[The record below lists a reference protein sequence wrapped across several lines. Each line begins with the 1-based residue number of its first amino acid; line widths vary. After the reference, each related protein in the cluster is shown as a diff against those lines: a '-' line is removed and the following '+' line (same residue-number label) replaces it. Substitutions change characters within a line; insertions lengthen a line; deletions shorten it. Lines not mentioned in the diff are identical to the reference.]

1 MLREVS
7 SAKELIGPR
16 GEFLGT
22 VAHELRSTLGVIKDY
37 AATLLAPDAPRDEAT
52 LRRCLSTVVDASSE
66 LEELL
71 DQVLDLSKV
80 AVGALDVQPRPVR
93 LTPLVRT
100 AIGRASMRTRR
111 HRLRLDLPAH
121 LPPVLADARRLG
133 QVLGNLLD
141 NAIKY
146 SPDGGQITLSA
157 EATGGE
163 VIIRVSDAGLGVS
176 AEELGRLF
184 EQFYRGPGARTRH
197 IPGDGLGLAIC
208 KGIVEAH
215 GGRIWAESPARQ
227 RPAGA
232 GPGTTVHFTLP
243 IAATARRGARVLQHL
258 LIAVLLVMG
267 QFGAVADI
275 ADGDGLGAET
285 QRLEW
290 VLDPDRGNPA
300 RPGLRAWLGCRRRC
314 RGYRLTGGHLGD
326 R

>member
-7 SAKELIGPR
+7 SANELIGPR

-37 AATLLAPDAPRDEAT
+37 AATLLAPGAPRDEAT
-52 LRRCLSTVVDASSE
+52 LRRCLSVVVDASSE

-80 AVGALDVQPRPVR
+80 AVGALDVAPRPVR

-100 AIGRASMRTRR
+100 AIGRASLRMPR
-111 HRLRLDLPAH
+111 HRLRVEVPAS

-133 QVLGNLLD
+133 QVLSNLLD

-163 VIIRVSDAGLGVS
+163 VIIRVSDDGLGVS
-176 AEELGRLF
+176 VADLDKLF
-184 EQFYRGPGARTRH
+184 EQFYRGRRARTH
-197 IPGDGLGLAIC
+197 QIPGDGLGLAIC

-215 GGRIWAESPARQ
+215 GGRIWAESPARDL
-227 RPAGA
+227 PAGA

-243 IAATARRGARVLQHL
+243 IASTSRSGPRELHRL

-267 QFGAVADI
+267 QFGAVEDI
-275 ADGDGLGAET
+275 ADGDGLGVET

-300 RPGLRAWLGCRRRC
+300 RPGSRAWLGCRR
-314 RGYRLTGGHLGD
+314 GYRGRWLAHRHLVD
-326 R
+326 